1 MPERKY
7 HRKIYKERVP
17 ILLKER
23 RALKLFLKIFFS
35 SLFVLMLFLLSVFIF
50 YAKDFPRPEKF
61 TERQLL
67 QSTKIYDRTGTILL
81 YEIYGEEKR
90 TVVLLSAVPDYLKN
104 AVIATEDANFYHHL
118 GVDFKGIARA
128 VLSDLKLGKPA
139 YGGSTIPQQL
149 IRSTFLSTQKTA
161 ERKVREIVLALELDR
176 RYSKDQILEWYLNQ
190 IPFGQNA
197 YGVEAA
203 SQTYFKK
210 SVSEISLSEA
220 AVLAA
225 LIQAPSRLS
234 PYDENKN
241 LINNTELL
249 ARKDYVLNRMEKLG
263 YVSKEE
269 KEKAQKE
276 EIKFSSILQ
285 PIKAPHFVMYVK
297 DYLESKYGVEF
308 LRENGLKVYTTLDWS
323 LQQDA
328 ETIVREGAKRNETY
342 NAYNASLV
350 ALDAKSEQILA
361 MVGSK
366 DYFGDLYPKNCV
378 PGRNCLFEPQPNVS
392 LLGRQPGSAFK
403 PFVYATAFEKGYD
416 DKYVVV
422 DEPTNFGVWGGEEYK
437 PQNYDGKFR
446 GPVTLRQALAQSLNV
461 PSVKVLLEL
470 ADSPEAFR
478 SGGEPDSIKTAK
490 EFGITTLKPPY
501 GPSIVLGGWEVKLLD
516 MVSAYSVFANEG
528 LKVTTSSIL
537 KIEDSKGNIIEE
549 NKKEPKRVLETG
561 VARLINNILSDN
573 EARAP
578 IFGSKSVLYF
588 ENSDVAAKTGTTE
601 SFKDGWV
608 IGYTPSAVV
617 GVWVGNNNNTKMKKE
632 PGIVLAGPIWRAFME
647 KILLKYPKENFVE
660 PEVEPQTP

>member
-1 MPERKY
+1 VPERKY
-7 HRKIYKERVP
+7 YRKVYKKKTPV
-17 ILLKER
+17 LLRER
-23 RALKLFLKIFFS
+23 RTLKLFLKFFFS
-35 SLFVLMLFLLSVFIF
+35 FLFVLVLFLLSVFIF

-67 QSTKIYDRTGTILL
+67 QSTKIYDRTGTTLL

-90 TVVLLSAVPDYLKN
+90 TVVPLSVIPDYLKE
-104 AVIATEDANFYHHL
+104 AVIVTEDANFYHHF
-118 GVDFKGIARA
+118 GVDIKGMARA
-128 VLSDLKLGKPA
+128 ILSDLKLGKPV

-161 ERKVREIVLALELDR
+161 ERKIREIVLSLELDR
-176 RYSKDQILEWYLNQ
+176 RYSKDQILDWYLNQ

-203 SQTYFKK
+203 SQTYFRK
-210 SVSEISLSEA
+210 SVSEINLSEA

-225 LIQAPSRLS
+225 LIKAPSRLS

-241 LINNTELL
+241 LINNVELL
-249 ARKDYVLNRMEKLG
+249 TRKDYVLNRMEKLG
-263 YVSKEE
+263 YISKEE
-269 KEKAQKE
+269 REKAQKE
-276 EIKFSSILQ
+276 EIKFSSVLQ

-323 LQQDA
+323 LQKDA
-328 ETIVREGAKRNETY
+328 ETIVKEGAKRNEIY
-342 NAYNASLV
+342 SAYNASLV
-350 ALDAKSEQILA
+350 ALDAKSGEILA
-361 MVGSK
+361 MVGSE
-366 DYFGDLYPKNCV
+366 DYFGDLYPKNCL
-378 PGRNCLFEPQPNVS
+378 PGKNCLFEPQPNVS

-416 DKYVVV
+416 DKYIVI

-437 PQNYDGKFR
+437 PRNYDGKFR

-470 ADSPEAFR
+470 ADSPEVFR

-501 GPSIVLGGWEVKLLD
+501 YPSIVLGGWEVRLLD
-516 MVSAYSVFANEG
+516 MVSAYSVFANDG
-528 LKVTTSSIL
+528 FKIPPLSIS
-537 KIEDSKGNIIEE
+537 KIIDSKGNIIEE
-549 NKKEPKRVLETG
+549 NKKEPKRVLEAE
-561 VARLINNILSDN
+561 VARLINSILSDN
-573 EARAP
+573 EARTP

-588 ENSDVAAKTGTTE
+588 EDSDVAAKTGTTE
-601 SFKDGWV
+601 NYKDGWI
-608 IGYTPSAVV
+608 IGYTPSIVV
-617 GVWVGNNNNTKMKKE
+617 GVWVGNNDGSLMKKE
-632 PGIVLAGPIWRAFME
+632 PGIVLAGPIWRALME
-647 KILLKYPKENFVE
+647 KMLPKYPKENFID
-660 PEVEPQTP
+660 PQISTPVS